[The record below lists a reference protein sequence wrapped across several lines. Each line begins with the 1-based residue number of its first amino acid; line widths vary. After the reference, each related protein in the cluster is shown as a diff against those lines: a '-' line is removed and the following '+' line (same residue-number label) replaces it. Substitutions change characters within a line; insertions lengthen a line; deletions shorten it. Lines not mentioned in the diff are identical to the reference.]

1 MSSTTLT
8 VKQAARFIGK
18 LHEGNKPPHVSCIRR
33 WIERGC
39 RGRKLPAERIGQRFF
54 IKSTDLIQF
63 IQAKPAD
70 VQQDQHVKHTNLA
83 VSALLGK
90 SWGN

>member
-18 LHEGNKPPHVSCIRR
+18 MHPDNKPPHVSCIRR
-33 WIERGC
+33 WIERGA
-39 RGRKLPAERIGQRFF
+39 RGNKLPAERVGHRFL
-54 IKSTDLIQF
+54 IKTSDLIQF
-63 IQAKPAD
+63 IQAKPKD
-70 VQQDQHVKHTNLA
+70 VQHDQHIRNTNLA